1 MTLNSQ
7 LSALLVFHRAVVL
20 LLLTHTSA
28 DSVPCPAI
36 EIIKGPNEVKL
47 QCKSADKREAAVL
60 WQDSVGHR
68 IPSQESTNISS
79 SVTVDKKLEN
89 QLACKLQRDDI
100 TQTLRIFLQS
110 DLFVCPLD
118 SWAVAFRASV
128 SVLSVSLLAAL
139 VVVVVLACERKNLRA
154 AMKNKQKKHSSLLE
168 EKQQDERLYEDAVE
182 MMKRHQNEVEFQ
194 RQELK
199 AQLDGVEMKRAEN
212 QDKLHEETTND
223 ESTEIIQL
231 ETNDLE
237 RSKRLLKEQLY
248 NIDKLL
254 EITSIMVSSLVSRK
268 QEKVKKVD
276 QVDIG
281 GAEEES
287 SVTESIHL
295 QNLI

>member
-1 MTLNSQ
+1 MSVVILPLTLLGFNFQTSKILLLTFTMTLNSQ

-100 TQTLRIFLQS
+100 TQTLRIFLQ
-110 DLFVCPLD
+110 
-118 SWAVAFRASV
+118 
-128 SVLSVSLLAAL
+128 
-139 VVVVVLACERKNLRA
+139 RA